1 MTVTT
6 NSLGSNSA
14 EIIAVN
20 ETNLYTN
27 VMTAIDA
34 FVTTHGWSAKPG
46 VGNDL
51 EKVYISS
58 NATGGGTK
66 EIKINALD
74 LHIQLAE
81 SFTGTTT
88 VTSTNPI
95 FPHRR
100 LDHITAADYLYAT
113 ATANNGFGISSS
125 YWPNQNTNETITI
138 AAAQSFTLYEHQLIR
153 LIHTTDDEYWF
164 EGKVVS
170 HNNTT
175 GEIVFSLTDS
185 NRQGLY
191 SDTSADVWNLCID
204 RLNYVDDTSP
214 AHIFISATSKHIA
227 IQCRNTNN
235 SWHDFTAICETENPL
250 SLSDSAILTT
260 GYMLGNSGYVKS
272 QWQEFDYGTNATTY
286 TLDEFVAPSTNETN
300 SIGYG
305 GKMHKLTGPFQS
317 VTSVDISGVNSAR
330 STSIVTD
337 IGTAGYIGAVYRHS
351 LWGVNFPDS
360 DTTPEVYEQRLN
372 FSLEKIIYFKGMG
385 DIIPADLEASSSKH
399 WALSGYANLNT
410 IEDAGGS
417 IESKVTTNETD
428 LLDISNSLSGDQVIY
443 RSTTDSY
450 SNYNGNHVYDDSVNS
465 TNNYRNLTSTR
476 AKTPTMMG
484 RIYNLKFM
492 TTGIPASSVIGVKI
506 DANGFPDANGTDT
519 DHLIFSAGYVEY
531 SSNVN
536 KNGTA
541 FTDTSLYWYDDED
554 TDKEAKIEK
563 SKRVAIGFPL

>member
-14 EIIAVN
+14 EIIVSQ
-20 ETNLYTN
+20 ETGLYTN
-27 VMTAIDA
+27 VMTAIDTFITA
-34 FVTTHGWSAKPG
+34 HGWTEKTA
-46 VGNDL
+46 VGNTM
-51 EKVYISS
+51 EKVYQSA

-100 LDHITAADYLYAT
+100 LDYITAADYLYAT
-113 ATANNGFGISSS
+113 ATASNGFGISSS
-125 YWPNQNTNETITI
+125 YWVNQSTNETITI

-164 EGKVVS
+164 EGTVVS

-185 NRQGLY
+185 NYAGQY
-191 SDTSADVWNLCID
+191 ADTSADIWNLCID

-272 QWQEFDYGTNATTY
+272 QWQEFDYGTNNTTY
-286 TLDEFVAPSTNETN
+286 TPDEFDAPTTTETN

-317 VTSVDISGVNSAR
+317 VTSVDISGINGPR

-360 DTTPEVYEQRLN
+360 DTNPEVNEQRLN

-428 LLDISNSLSGDQVIY
+428 LLDISNSLSGDQAIY
-443 RSTTDSY
+443 RSATSSY
-450 SNYNGNHVYDDSVNS
+450 GNYNGNHVYDDGINS

-536 KNGTA
+536 NNGTA

>member
-14 EIIAVN
+14 EIIVSQ
-20 ETNLYTN
+20 ETGLYTN
-27 VMTAIDA
+27 VMTAIDTFITA
-34 FVTTHGWSAKPG
+34 HGWTEKTA
-46 VGNDL
+46 VGNTM
-51 EKVYISS
+51 EKVYQSA

-113 ATANNGFGISSS
+113 ATANNGFGINGT
-125 YWPNQNTNETITI
+125 WWQNQSINETITI

-272 QWQEFDYGTNATTY
+272 QWIEADYIANNTAY
-286 TLDEFVAPSTNETN
+286 TFDEFNAPVITETN

-360 DTTPEVYEQRLN
+360 DTNPEGNEQRLN

-443 RSTTDSY
+443 RSANDAY

-536 KNGTA
+536 LNGTA